1 MHATGRRRRSSAG
14 SKIRSPT
21 QGFKAPPPPTFD
33 GERADDDV
41 GTGAAGEVPATVVV
55 AALAIPPN
63 AIVVVPALCATT
75 AFAVLLPADSGLNS
89 VSTRQVAS
97 TAKEPATQVVPA
109 PSLKSCALVPPIAT
123 AKIVSGALPVFVS
136 VVLSGFAA
144 APAPVDGKLTAL
156 ASSVAAPVGVVA
168 PGPARVT
175 ACGEPVA
182 FDVIV
187 RLPARFPAADG
198 VNVTFIVQLAPAA
211 RLPTQLPVAA
221 NSGVVAAVTAV
232 IATFTVLVFVIVTG
246 RAALAMPTVWV
257 LNVIAVTLREM
268 LGTAEA
274 VAVPVSVMLGL
285 LEALDCSVKVA
296 VLLPTA
302 VGVNDAPIVQV
313 PPAATVTDAPTHD
326 PVAVN
331 SAAFVPVLPIP
342 VMVSGPPPL
351 LVSVMFAG
359 VDVELVAAIWVDPI
373 ASVVPDS
380 AIDAPLAAAGLTIKA
395 AISAACCAETV

>member
-1 MHATGRRRRSSAG
+1 
-14 SKIRSPT
+14 
-21 QGFKAPPPPTFD
+21 
-33 GERADDDV
+33 
-41 GTGAAGEVPATVVV
+41 
-55 AALAIPPN
+55 
-63 AIVVVPALCATT
+63 
-75 AFAVLLPADSGLNS
+75 
-89 VSTRQVAS
+89 
-97 TAKEPATQVVPA
+97 
-109 PSLKSCALVPPIAT
+109 
-123 AKIVSGALPVFVS
+123 
-136 VVLSGFAA
+136 
-144 APAPVDGKLTAL
+144 
-156 ASSVAAPVGVVA
+156 
-168 PGPARVT
+168 
-175 ACGEPVA
+175 
-182 FDVIV
+182 
-187 RLPARFPAADG
+187 

-257 LNVIAVTLREM
+257 LNVIAVTLREI

-296 VLLPTA
+296 VLLPTV
-302 VGVNDAPIVQV
+302 VGVNEAPIVQV

-359 VDVELVAAIWVDPI
+359 VDVELVAAIWVDPTP
-373 ASVVPDS
+373 SVVPDS
-380 AIDAPLAAAGLTIKA
+380 AIDAPLAAAGLTMNA
-395 AISAACCAETV
+395 AISAACCAVTV